1 LVQLEF
7 ALTDAYRDKKVVGNA
22 DTPCVR
28 APANTI
34 TQPTIWLRVQIF
46 YFSGWL
52 E

>member
-28 APANTI
+28 APAKLLPN
-34 TQPTIWLRVQIF
+34 QRFGYGSRYFIF
-46 YFSGWL
+46 LGG
-52 E
+52 